1 MLFLSFAEQRQRQE
15 DGHQKLTMRTQTTR
29 IRCSSLW
36 WGFQWFY
43 NYCNLK
49 THQTCD
55 AFQRPLKDFFST
67 SRTFHGT
74 LSNLSSSFFTFYIAL
89 QELFFLLF
97 RVFSNMFETLLK
109 RWTVLLKG
117 FHMIIKTMKNLST
130 TLIRDFLLYCSKT
143 QWLFAQSLR
152 NLWHMIEKH
161 TELMKDKICIHQKLC
176 VIKLKYKCIFMWHN
190 II

>member
-55 AFQRPLKDFFST
+55 AFQDLWRT
-67 SRTFHGT
+67 SLALPGLFMELYQTF
-74 LSNLSSSFFTFYIAL
+74 LLLFLLFILLYKN
-89 QELFFLLF
+89 FFLLF